1 MTLLTMEV
9 SLGRMKS
16 FSRKLCLRVICKF
29 MPKGLW
35 HQSIFTLD
43 AGIEKKKKSVRELRK
58 KYSASSMLPISHCW
72 EVNNQQYKR
81 ETEKEN
87 CKRLSK

>member
-43 AGIEKKKKSVRELRK
+43 AGIEKKKKISKGTQEEIFSFLH
-58 KYSASSMLPISHCW
+58 AS
-72 EVNNQQYKR
+72 NQS
-81 ETEKEN
+81 
-87 CKRLSK
+87 LLGSK